1 SGLLLETPLD
11 AEQRDY
17 AATIANSGESLL
29 AIINDILDFSKIE
42 AGRMDLE
49 RAPFDLRACIESVV
63 DLIGPSATKKGL
75 EVTYDIEPGTPE
87 TAVGDVSRI
96 RQILLNLLNNAV
108 KFTET
113 GEIELSASAI
123 VPDEPDAIEFP
134 LAVRD
139 TGIGTPPDRID
150 ALFQSFSQVDASTSR
165 RYGGTGLGLAISR
178 R

>member
-1 SGLLLETPLD
+1 
-11 AEQRDY
+11 DY
-17 AATIANSGESLL
+17 AATISNSGEALL

-63 DLIGPSATKKGL
+63 DLIGSLASKKGL
-75 EVTYDIEPGTPE
+75 EVAYEIEPGTPE

-113 GEIELSASAI
+113 GQIVVSAAATPSQNPGA
-123 VPDEPDAIEFP
+123 VGYH

-139 TGIGTPPDRID
+139 TGIGVPPGRADR
-150 ALFQSFSQVDASTSR
+150 LFQSF
-165 RYGGTGLGLAISR
+165 
-178 R
+178 